1 MKGHNMKKGTK
12 IAIGV
17 AAVLVLGGV
26 GFYLSQ
32 TLIKWKMMEHYI
44 MPAFILEENDITEHY
59 PYADIEV
66 PDEFRAC
73 SIKGIDFEAPDGLD
87 WMYPDAT
94 EGVKSGIIVDNGDI
108 SKRTLLVCVMDKEEE
123 PAVSV
128 EHFENI
134 GYFDKR
140 MLRGMKKL
148 GYEKPENYHD
158 LLYLCY
164 TFDYRKCNKLSPSEV
179 NATYKLMELKSVMM
193 PAYSSYKLSD
203 QEVDLGEDI
212 ESKWFWYDN
221 GNMKSFVQQGLAQN
235 GAYELVLDVYDVD
248 DLDTPQTVMII
259 GNDIDTVRQIAKTVQ
274 IAED

>member
-1 MKGHNMKKGTK
+1 MKKGKK

-17 AAVLVLGGV
+17 AAVLVLGGA

-44 MPAFILEENDITEHY
+44 MPSFADGVDVIEEY

-87 WMYPDAT
+87 WMYPEET
-94 EGVKSGIIVDNGDI
+94 EGDKSGIIVDNADI
-108 SKRTLLVCVMDKEEE
+108 SKRTLLVCVLDKEEPVVTE
-123 PAVSV
+123 
-128 EHFENI
+128 EYFEEI

-140 MLRGMKKL
+140 MVRGMKKL
-148 GYEKPENYHD
+148 GCEKPENYHD

-164 TFDYRKCNKLSPSEV
+164 TFDPESCNKFSPSEV
-179 NATYKLMELKSVMM
+179 NATYKLMELKAALE
-193 PAYSSYKLSD
+193 PAHLSYKLSD
-203 QEVDLGEDI
+203 EEVELGEDI
-212 ESKWFWYDN
+212 EFKSFWYDT
-221 GNMKSFVQQGLAQN
+221 GNMKSFVLQSPAQN
-235 GAYELVLDVYDVD
+235 GAYELVLDVYDTD
-248 DLDTPQTVMII
+248 DLNMHQSVIII
-259 GNDIDTVRQIAKTVQ
+259 GNDIDTVRQIAKSVQ